1 MQNIST
7 MLFLHSGSFCF
18 VFFADK
24 SNILLFLSLSLLS
37 VIALRRFFVFPLF
50 SHQSIEL
57 DENHVLFGFF
67 LLTILFVPQWKIL
80 FDPRM
85 NSFLW
90 IRSWL
95 NDTVQIVI
103 TNLVLT
109 DELIDRCLHG
119 LLEMSQKTCRTNSN
133 PNYFICLSLI
143 SSTNYFVFSIIF
155 FCLLF
160 SFFLQLV
167 KQSFNVI
174 NQNQFWTI

>member
-24 SNILLFLSLSLLS
+24 SNILLFLSLSLISNCITKIFCLPLILTPINRIGWKS
-37 VIALRRFFVFPLF
+37 RF
-50 SHQSIEL
+50 IW
-57 DENHVLFGFF
+57 FF